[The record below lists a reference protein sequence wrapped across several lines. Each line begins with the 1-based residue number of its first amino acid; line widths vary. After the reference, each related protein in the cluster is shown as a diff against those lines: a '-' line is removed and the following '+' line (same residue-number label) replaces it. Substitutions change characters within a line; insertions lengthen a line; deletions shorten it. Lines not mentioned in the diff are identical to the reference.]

1 MLVST
6 IALYG
11 TEYKECD
18 VDYIKLNQIS
28 WLKYNTMVD
37 GNEIYYIILNDSD
50 LYNKIANDILHINV
64 IGTVLCIKLSKTHI
78 LKINP
83 IDIPNLLDNSLVDG
97 FNNIN
102 LEGFSLDTT
111 GSYSS
116 TIENFNSQPDNMI
129 DDYSNVEYYDYHSEY
144 DSN

>member
-28 WLKYNTMVD
+28 WLKYNTMAD

-50 LYNKIANDILHINV
+50 VYNKIANDILHINV
-64 IGTVLCIKLSKTHI
+64 IGMAFSDVKELAFSSILLAIICFCVNICLSKSLFLQH
-78 LKINP
+78 LK
-83 IDIPNLLDNSLVDG
+83 
-97 FNNIN
+97 
-102 LEGFSLDTT
+102 
-111 GSYSS
+111 
-116 TIENFNSQPDNMI
+116 
-129 DDYSNVEYYDYHSEY
+129 
-144 DSN
+144 